1 MAPWEHQ
8 VAVAEH
14 AHGGRNVI
22 ISTGTAS
29 GKSLG
34 YLLPALTAVLAG
46 GTVLY
51 VAPSKALA
59 ADQLRVIRG
68 LGLGDVRAA
77 AVDGDTPAAERDWA
91 RSHANYLLTNPDM
104 LHHNVLPRH
113 GRWAGFF
120 RRLQYVII
128 DECHH
133 YRGVFGS
140 HMAQVVRRLQR
151 ISSCHARPRAA
162 RRSAVHAS
170 GVHPLLRDGQR
181 ARLVTPARSP
191 GWMPRR

>member
-1 MAPWEHQ
+1 MTAPWEHQ
-8 VAVAEH
+8 VAVADH
-14 AHGGRNVI
+14 AHSGRNVI

-29 GKSLG
+29 GKSLA
-34 YLLPALTAVLAG
+34 YLLPALTTVLEG

-51 VAPSKALA
+51 IAPSKALA

-120 RRLQYVII
+120 RRLHYVII

-140 HMAQVVRRLQR
+140 HMAQIVRRLQR
-151 ISSCHARPRAA
+151 HQLVSRPAEGGSDAPRPVFILSLRATSASPASRPRA
-162 RRSAVHAS
+162 H
-170 GVHPLLRDGQR
+170 R
-181 ARLVTPARSP
+181 AATPRK
-191 GWMPRR
+191 